1 MMADAACLCRWVG
14 DVKAKLNR
22 CALATLTARV
32 NRFPT
37 APLMVLATRTHGVF
51 ENDSFAPV
59 GAFAIRRSGFDS
71 GTAQRLRWRRR
82 RLCQPFHDAPTAGW
96 IDHSGVERK

>member
-1 MMADAACLCRWVG
+1 VG

-22 CALATLTARV
+22 CALATLMARV
-32 NRFPT
+32 NRFP
-37 APLMVLATRTHGVF
+37 AGPFVALATSTHGVF

-59 GAFAIRRSGFDS
+59 GAVAIRRSGFNGS
-71 GTAQRLRWRRR
+71 TAQRLRWRRR

-96 IDHSGVERK
+96 IDHSDYSYHSGVERK